1 MDDELVIDVKSL
13 VGDALNSRQPREDLD
28 EALLRAA
35 KARYGDRALEVFNAL
50 TAALDLQ
57 AKQSG
62 KAREEALHDLA
73 GPMIITRSAP
83 RIVKSFSFGKQV
95 GGSKGTVSRTFSF
108 STSAKSV
115 DELPPE
121 VRTQV
126 AHALEEAAH
135 RIETMDHAD
144 EAGAPDSAETTALPP
159 IGPTLEDAEEAQ
171 KPRSLGD
178 RLRDLLG

>member
-1 MDDELVIDVKSL
+1 MENELVIDVK
-13 VGDALNSRQPREDLD
+13 GMAEDALRTRQPDEDLD

-35 KARYGDRALEVFNAL
+35 KTRYGDRALEVFNAL
-50 TAALDLQ
+50 NAALDLQ
-57 AKQSG
+57 VKQSG
-62 KAREEALHDLA
+62 KAREEALRDLA
-73 GPMIITRSAP
+73 GPMIIARSAP
-83 RIVKSFSFGKQV
+83 RIVKSFSFGKQPA
-95 GGSKGTVSRTFSF
+95 GSKGTVSRTFSF

-121 VRTQV
+121 MRTDV

-135 RIETMDHAD
+135 RIETMEPATSV
-144 EAGAPDSAETTALPP
+144 GVPDPNETTPASP

-178 RLRDLLG
+178 RLRNLLG